1 MSTSIPTAVTP
12 GAALEAGAPDLQQE
26 FKSAMR
32 RLAATVCI
40 VSTADEDGWHGMT
53 ATSVTSVSM
62 DPPSVL
68 VCVNTTASLHKVLH
82 AGGRFCINLLRASQQ
97 SHAGTFSSSKIRGA
111 DRFAEHAWK
120 ASDEQGSLPY
130 LVDAQANLFCDIDQ
144 AVSYGTHTIFIGRVN
159 AIRNGD
165 LVSPLL
171 YADGQYLSTRR
182 VPNFPV
188 ETLFLH
194 RWSPRAFVA
203 EPIPEAQLMT
213 LLEAARWAPSCFNSQ
228 PWRFLYARRDT
239 PQWDTFVGLLTPD
252 NQVWARN
259 ASALVFIVSNSLMK
273 NPTRAPDAIGDDAWV
288 PSHTHSFDAGAAWA
302 QLGLQSTLAGL
313 RAHGIIG
320 LDMARTRQVLNVPD
334 HYRIEAAVAIG
345 RQAPVE
351 TLDYELQQKEHPSVR
366 EPLSVIALEGGF
378 PPA

>member
-1 MSTSIPTAVTP
+1 MSNVTP
-12 GAALEAGAPDLQQE
+12 QEAQQASAPDLQQD

-40 VSTADEDGWHGMT
+40 IATNDEDGWHGMT

-62 DPPSVL
+62 DPPSIL
-68 VCVNTTASLHKVLH
+68 VCVNTTTSLHKVLH
-82 AGGRFCINLLRASQQ
+82 SGKRFCVNLLRASQE
-97 SHAGTFSSSKIRGA
+97 SYAGTFSSSKIRGA
-111 DRFAEHAWK
+111 DRFADHAWK
-120 ASDEQGSLPY
+120 SNEEQGGLPY
-130 LVDAQANLFCDIDQ
+130 LADAQANLFCDIDHM
-144 AVSYGTHTIFIGRVN
+144 VPYGTHTIFIGRVN
-159 AIRNGD
+159 EIRIGE

-171 YADGQYLSTRR
+171 YADGQYLATRR

-188 ETLFLH
+188 DTLFLH
-194 RWSPRAFVA
+194 RWSPRAFTA

-252 NQVWARN
+252 NQAWARN
-259 ASALVFIVSNSLMK
+259 ASALVVVVSNTLMK
-273 NPTRAPDAIGDDAWV
+273 NPAGPSDTELV
-288 PSHTHSFDAGAAWA
+288 PSYTHSFDAGAAWA
-302 QLGLQSTLAGL
+302 QLGLQSTLSGL

-320 LDMARTRQVLNVPD
+320 IDMERARRELNVPD
-334 HYRIEAAVAIG
+334 HFRIEAAIAIG
-345 RQAPVE
+345 RQASID
-351 TLDYELQQKEHPSVR
+351 TLEDALQKKEHPSVR

-378 PPA
+378 PAAWVT

>member
-1 MSTSIPTAVTP
+1 MSTVTT
-12 GAALEAGAPDLQQE
+12 PDLQQD

-32 RLAATVCI
+32 RLAATVC
-40 VSTADEDGWHGMT
+40 VVATTDEEGWHGMT

-68 VCVNTTASLHKVLH
+68 VCVNTTASLHKILH
-82 AGGRFCINLLRASQQ
+82 AGKRFSVNVLRASQEAQ
-97 SHAGTFSSSKIRGA
+97 AGTFSSSKIRGA

-120 ASDEQGSLPY
+120 AHEEEGGLPY

-144 AVSYGTHTIFIGRVN
+144 AVSYGTHTIFIGRIS
-159 AIRNGD
+159 AIRIGE

-171 YADGQYLSTRR
+171 YADGQYLATRR

-194 RWSPRAFVA
+194 RWSPRAFTA

-239 PQWDTFVGLLTPD
+239 PDWDKFVGLLTPD

-259 ASALVFIVSNSLMK
+259 ASALVVVVSNTVMK
-273 NPTRAPDAIGDDAWV
+273 NPDAGGEEWV
-288 PSHTHSFDAGAAWA
+288 PSYTHSFDAGAAWA

-320 LDMARTRQVLNVPD
+320 IDMERARRELNVPE

-345 RQAPVE
+345 RQAPLE
-351 TLDYELQQKEHPSVR
+351 TLDDDLQKKEQPSER

-378 PPA
+378 PRN

>member
-1 MSTSIPTAVTP
+1 MSTNTP
-12 GAALEAGAPDLQQE
+12 RDAQPVVAPELQQD

-40 VSTADEDGWHGMT
+40 VSTADDEGWHGMT

-68 VCVNTTASLHKVLH
+68 VCVNTTATLHKILH
-82 AGGRFCINLLRASQQ
+82 AGGRFCINLLRASQE
-97 SHAGTFSSSKIRGA
+97 SYAGTFSSSKIRGA
-111 DRFAEHAWK
+111 ERFAEHAWK
-120 ASDEQGSLPY
+120 AGDEDDSMPY
-130 LVDAQANLFCDIDQ
+130 LVDAQSNLFCDIDQ
-144 AVSYGTHTIFIGRVN
+144 AVAYGTHTIFIGRVTSV
-159 AIRNGD
+159 RNGE

-171 YADGQYLSTRR
+171 YADGQYLATRR
-182 VPNFPV
+182 VPNYPV

-194 RWSPRAFVA
+194 RWSPRAFTA
-203 EPIPEAQLMT
+203 EAISESQLMT

-228 PWRFLYARRDT
+228 PWRFLYALRYT
-239 PQWDTFVGLLTPD
+239 PKWDSFVGLLTPE
-252 NQVWARN
+252 NQVWAKN
-259 ASALVFIVSNSLMK
+259 ASALVFVVSNTLMK
-273 NPTRAPDAIGDDAWV
+273 NPAPAPEAGEDEWV
-288 PSHTHSFDAGAAWA
+288 PSYTHSFDAGAAWA

-320 LDMARTRQVLNVPD
+320 IDMARTRVELNVPN

-345 RQAPVE
+345 RQASIE
-351 TLDYELQQKEHPSVR
+351 TLDDDLQKKEQPSVR

-378 PPA
+378 PAAE

>member
-1 MSTSIPTAVTP
+1 MSTLTP
-12 GAALEAGAPDLQQE
+12 RDAHPAGTPDLQQD

-32 RLAATVCI
+32 RLAATVCVI
-40 VSTADEDGWHGMT
+40 ATADEDGWHGMT

-68 VCVNTTASLHKVLH
+68 VCVNTTATLHKVLH
-82 AGGRFCINLLRASQQ
+82 SGSRFCVNVLRASQE

-120 ASDEQGSLPY
+120 VSDEEDGLPY

-144 AVSYGTHTIFIGRVN
+144 TVSYGTHTIFIGRVN
-159 AIRNGD
+159 AIRIGE

-171 YADGQYLSTRR
+171 YADGQYLATRR

-194 RWSPRAFVA
+194 RWSPRAFTA
-203 EPIPEAQLMT
+203 EPIPESQLMT

-239 PQWDTFVGLLTPD
+239 PQWNTFVGLLNPE
-252 NQVWARN
+252 NQVWAKN
-259 ASALVFIVSNSLMK
+259 ASALVFVVSNTLMK
-273 NPTRAPDAIGDDAWV
+273 NPAAAPGASDDEWV
-288 PSHTHSFDAGAAWA
+288 PSYTHSFDAGAAWA

-320 LDMARTRQVLNVPD
+320 IDMARTRLELNVPD
-334 HYRIEAAVAIG
+334 HYRIEAAIAIG
-345 RQAPVE
+345 RQASIE
-351 TLDYELQQKEHPSVR
+351 TLADGLQGKEQPSDR
-366 EPLSVIALEGGF
+366 EPLSMIALEGGF

>member
-1 MSTSIPTAVTP
+1 MSTLT
-12 GAALEAGAPDLQQE
+12 AGAVPEAAADLQQD

-32 RLAATVCI
+32 RLAATVC
-40 VSTADEDGWHGMT
+40 VVATADDDGWHGMT

-68 VCVNTTASLHKVLH
+68 VCVNTTATLHQILH
-82 AGGRFCINLLRASQQ
+82 AGGRFCVNVLRASQEV
-97 SHAGTFSSSKIRGA
+97 HAGTFSSSKIRGA
-111 DRFAEHAWK
+111 DRFADHAWK
-120 ASDEQGSLPY
+120 ASEEHDGLPY

-144 AVSYGTHTIFIGRVN
+144 AVSYGTHTIFIGRVK
-159 AIRNGD
+159 AIRIGE

-171 YADGQYLSTRR
+171 YADGQYLATRR

-188 ETLFLH
+188 ETVFLH
-194 RWSPRAFVA
+194 RWSPRAFVPEA
-203 EPIPEAQLMT
+203 IPESQLMT

-239 PQWDTFVGLLTPD
+239 PQWDMFVNLLTPD
-252 NQVWARN
+252 NQVWASN
-259 ASALVFIVSNSLMK
+259 ASALVFIVSNTQMK
-273 NPTRAPDAIGDDAWV
+273 NPAPGAAEDDWV
-288 PSHTHSFDAGAAWA
+288 PSYTHTFDAGAAWA

-320 LDMARTRQVLNVPD
+320 IDLERTRAALNVPD

-345 RQAPVE
+345 RQAPLE
-351 TLDYELQQKEHPSVR
+351 TLDQELQKKEQPSLR
-366 EPLSVIALEGGF
+366 EPLSVIAFEGGF
-378 PPA
+378 PAT

>member
-1 MSTSIPTAVTP
+1 MSNLTP
-12 GAALEAGAPDLQQE
+12 GAAQAADAPALQQE
-26 FKSAMR
+26 FKNAMR
-32 RLAATVCI
+32 RLAATVSI
-40 VSTADEDGWHGMT
+40 IATADEDGWHGMT

-68 VCVNTTASLHKVLH
+68 VCVNTTATLHKILH
-82 AGGRFCINLLRASQQ
+82 AGRRFSVNLLRASQE

-111 DRFAEHAWK
+111 DRFADHAWK
-120 ASDEQGSLPY
+120 ASEGDDKDDSLPY

-159 AIRNGD
+159 AVRNGE

-171 YADGQYLSTRR
+171 YADGQYLATRR

-194 RWSPRAFVA
+194 RWSPRAFTA

-239 PQWDTFVGLLTPD
+239 PDWDRFVGLLTPD
-252 NQVWARN
+252 NQVWAGN
-259 ASALVFIVSNSLMK
+259 ASALVVIVSNTLMK
-273 NPTRAPDAIGDDAWV
+273 NPATDEGQPEWV
-288 PSHTHSFDAGAAWA
+288 PSYTHSFDAGAAWA

-313 RAHGIIG
+313 RAHGIIDI
-320 LDMARTRQVLNVPD
+320 DMARARRELHVPE

-345 RQAPVE
+345 RQAAAE
-351 TLDYELQQKEHPSVR
+351 TLDDDLQKKEQPSAR
-366 EPLSVIALEGGF
+366 EPLSVIALAGGF

>member
-1 MSTSIPTAVTP
+1 MSNATPDDAQLAV
-12 GAALEAGAPDLQQE
+12 APDLQQD

-68 VCVNTTASLHKVLH
+68 VCVNTTATLYKVLH

-97 SHAGTFSSSKIRGA
+97 SYAGTFSSSKIRGA

-120 ASDEQGSLPY
+120 ARDETDGLPY
-130 LVDAQANLFCDIDQ
+130 LVEAQSNLFCDIDQ
-144 AVSYGTHTIFIGRVN
+144 TVSYGTHTIFIGRVN
-159 AIRNGD
+159 SVRNGE

-171 YADGQYLSTRR
+171 YADGQYLATRR
-182 VPNFPV
+182 VPNYPV

-194 RWSPRAFVA
+194 RWSPRAFDA
-203 EPIPEAQLMT
+203 EQISQSQLMT
-213 LLEAARWAPSCFNSQ
+213 VLEAARWAPSCFNSQ

-239 PQWDTFVGLLTPD
+239 PQWDKFVALLNPE
-252 NQVWARN
+252 NQVWAKN
-259 ASALVFIVSNSLMK
+259 ASALVFIVSNMLMK
-273 NPTRAPDAIGDDAWV
+273 NPKRLPDATTGDEWV
-288 PSHTHSFDAGAAWA
+288 PSYTHSFDAGAAWA

-320 LDMARTRQVLNVPD
+320 IDMERTRVELNVPD
-334 HYRIEAAVAIG
+334 N
-345 RQAPVE
+345 
-351 TLDYELQQKEHPSVR
+351 
-366 EPLSVIALEGGF
+366 
-378 PPA
+378 

>member
-1 MSTSIPTAVTP
+1 MSSLTP
-12 GAALEAGAPDLQQE
+12 RDAPAGDAPDLQQE

-32 RLAATVCI
+32 RLAATVSI
-40 VSTADEDGWHGMT
+40 IATADEDGWHGMT

-68 VCVNTTASLHKVLH
+68 VCVNTTATLHKVLH
-82 AGGRFCINLLRASQQ
+82 AGRRFSVNLLRASQE

-111 DRFAEHAWK
+111 ERFADHAWK
-120 ASDEQGSLPY
+120 ASDEEDSLPY

-144 AVSYGTHTIFIGRVN
+144 TVSYGTHTIFIGRVN
-159 AIRNGD
+159 AVRNGE

-171 YADGQYLSTRR
+171 YADGQYLATRR

-194 RWSPRAFVA
+194 RWSPRAFTP
-203 EPIPEAQLMT
+203 EPIPESQLMT

-239 PQWDTFVGLLTPD
+239 PQWDTFVALLTAD
-252 NQVWARN
+252 NQVWAKN
-259 ASALVFIVSNSLMK
+259 ASALVFIVSNTLMK
-273 NPTRAPDAIGDDAWV
+273 NPVTAPEAGGDEWV
-288 PSHTHSFDAGAAWA
+288 PSYTHSFDAGAAWA

-313 RAHGIIG
+313 RAHGIVGI
-320 LDMARTRQVLNVPD
+320 DMARTRLALNVPD
-334 HYRIEAAVAIG
+334 HFRIECAVAIG
-345 RQAPVE
+345 RQASIE
-351 TLDYELQQKEHPSVR
+351 TLEEDLQKKEQPSVR